1 MALVISK
8 LVKLNTLATIL
19 ASSSQLGTLVI
30 YEMVFY
36 GIFIQDFF
44 ASFWAWLSC
53 TFAIKSDV
61 VDVLLVLECCFFGFF
76 VLLHFQTVLGLI
88 LVRFINW
95 WYEVQLICVWLLMHT
110 FWKLFLYIAVFLLA
124 SELELLNLVF

>member
-36 GIFIQDFF
+36 RIFIQDFF
-44 ASFWAWLSC
+44 ASFWARLSC
-53 TFAIKSDV
+53 AFAIKSDV
-61 VDVLLVLECCFFGFF
+61 VDVLLVLECCLFGFF

-110 FWKLFLYIAVFLLA
+110 FWKLFLNIAVFLLA